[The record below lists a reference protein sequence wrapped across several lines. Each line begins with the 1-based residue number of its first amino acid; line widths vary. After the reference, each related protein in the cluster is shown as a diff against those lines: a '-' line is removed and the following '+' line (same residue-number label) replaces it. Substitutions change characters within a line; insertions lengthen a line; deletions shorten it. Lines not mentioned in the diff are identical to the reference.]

1 MKYIIM
7 CGGIYP
13 DWETPR
19 HLTVINGET
28 LVARTIRL
36 LKRNGIDDIAITAYD
51 ERFSRFGVPVLH
63 HENNYGK
70 GGRWIEAFIR
80 TDYPVCYLYGDVFYS
95 EKAIKKIVGTK
106 TRSVEF
112 FASSPPFSP
121 QYIKDWAEPFAFKV
135 QDPFYFQ
142 HRLDYAVELENA
154 GKLNRLISWELWQ
167 VIKGTPLNDINYNNY
182 TAINDYTC
190 DIDDPEDV
198 EKLLRVL
205 I

>member
-7 CGGIYP
+7 CGGFYP
-13 DWETPR
+13 EWETPR

-36 LKRNGIDDIAITAYD
+36 LKRNGIDDIAITAHD
-51 ERFSRFGVPVLH
+51 ERFNRFGVPVLR
-63 HENNYGK
+63 HENNFGK
-70 GGRWIEAFIR
+70 GGSWIEGFIQ
-80 TDYPVCYLYGDVFYS
+80 TDYSVCYLFGDVFYS
-95 EKAIKKIVGTK
+95 EKAIKIIVGTK
-106 TRSVEF
+106 TKSIEF

-135 QDPFYFQ
+135 QEPYYFKL
-142 HRLDYAVELENA
+142 RLDYAKQLEYA

-167 VIKGTPLNDINYNNY
+167 VIKGTPLNVIDYTNY

-205 I
+205 V